1 MSKVTLITGGSSGLG
16 FEIAKKLSPSSQ
28 VIIISSNEDK
38 LKRSAQELNCEYLVC
53 DVTKLEDIRK
63 TVDAVVEKHGR
74 LDVLIN
80 NAGIWIE
87 GELDSNDPNYV
98 HKVLEVN
105 TLGPI
110 WFSQAVIPQMKR
122 QKSGRIVNIIS
133 QAGKIAKAERT
144 VYNASKFALTGFT
157 EGLSLELAKYNIG
170 VTGVYPWKMETKMF
184 ETIGIKKDMQ
194 GALDPSVVAEA
205 VAFVIA
211 QELPSNI
218 PTLEIKDIQY

>member
-80 NAGIWIE
+80 NAGILIE

-184 ETIGIKKDMQ
+184 
-194 GALDPSVVAEA
+194 
-205 VAFVIA
+205 
-211 QELPSNI
+211 
-218 PTLEIKDIQY
+218 